1 MSEEE
6 YKKFITPNEH
16 ERRVALV
23 KKGAENARL
32 KMERLNK
39 LKRFNQWGRRVSK
52 YQGEI

>member
-1 MSEEE
+1 MTEEE
-6 YKKFITPNEH
+6 YKKFMTPDEW
-16 ERRVALV
+16 ERRAALV

-39 LKRFNQWGRRVSK
+39 LKRFRQWGKRVNS